1 MPTTSLLLHTE
12 AVLQQGMGV
21 FDEQV
26 SIEYAH
32 SLLTSLN
39 ATLLQ
44 SGTDC
49 ILPALGFTDTLI
61 YLFVFVSPALTVFFF
76 GLTRISDYVM
86 SHTRL
91 LYYLMTASSVLLRV
105 SVVLGIIGVC
115 MYLFVG
121 FLAPDSFQA
130 CSQFG
135 A

>member
-1 MPTTSLLLHTE
+1 MPTTSLLLHAGTI
-12 AVLQQGMGV
+12 LQQGMGV

-26 SIEYAH
+26 SIGYAH
-32 SLLTSLN
+32 SLLTSLD

-44 SGTDC
+44 SSTEC

-61 YLFVFVSPALTVFFF
+61 YLFVFVSPFLSVTFF
-76 GLTRISDYVM
+76 GLTYVSDYVM
-86 SHTRL
+86 AHRRFCRYL
-91 LYYLMTASSVLLRV
+91 LVVSSALIRV
-105 SVVLGIIGVC
+105 SIVLAIVGVC

-121 FLAPDSFQA
+121 FLAPDGFQA